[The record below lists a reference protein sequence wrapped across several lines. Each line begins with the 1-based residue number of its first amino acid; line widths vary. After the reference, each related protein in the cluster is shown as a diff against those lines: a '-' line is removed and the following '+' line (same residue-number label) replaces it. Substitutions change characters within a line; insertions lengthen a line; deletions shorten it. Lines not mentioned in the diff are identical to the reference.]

1 MNKKTQKFLTFCAK
15 AGYERIAIE
24 TKDKAIPETLDMPFG
39 VEGCVFAW
47 PDKLISPQI
56 GRQIGRRKMR
66 LVIQCGN
73 GLLKTQAI
81 SEICRLFNIGGLSGG
96 YCYQRLTDKH
106 GLEKGVYFYDKK
118 TNNWRL

>member
-24 TKDKAIPETLDMPFG
+24 TKDKAIPETLDMPFR

-56 GRQIGRRKMR
+56 GRRKMR
-66 LVIQCGN
+66 LVIRCGN

-81 SEICRLFNIGGLSGG
+81 SEICKLFNIDGLSGG
-96 YCYQRLTDKH
+96 YCYQRLRDNH
-106 GLEKGVYFYDKK
+106 GLEKGIYFYDKK
-118 TNNWRL
+118 TNNWRM